1 MDILRGFAAERSDES
16 DQQPPER
23 SDESD
28 QQPPEGSDESDRQ
41 PPEGSDESDRQPP
54 GRRGPRKRQHP
65 QGSSEE
71 SSDEDREQ
79 SASKRHKKQPRH
91 RKSGA
96 SKQGSKRFMSHA
108 CKYVCECAGAFLTL
122 KTLVCIV
129 YYFSYLLLQVA
140 DVHAVSPHRLVVNE
154 VQLDPVFAARTE
166 LVITQAE
173 QLLTLLL
180 KIVRFQAHCRGH
192 EGRTCLKNY
201 KMKMNKRM
209 HSLSSFLV
217 CVGVH
222 QLMKL

>member
-1 MDILRGFAAERSDES
+1 MNLYVILYSNIQQLLDILRGIAAEKSDES
-16 DQQPPER
+16 DQQPPES

-28 QQPPEGSDESDRQ
+28 LQPPE
-41 PPEGSDESDRQPP
+41 
-54 GRRGPRKRQHP
+54 RRGPGKRQHP

-96 SKQGSKRFMSHA
+96 SKQGSKRFMSRT
-108 CKYVCECAGAFLTL
+108 CKYICECASVFFTL

-129 YYFSYLLLQVA
+129 YYFSHLLLQVA
-140 DVHAVSPHRLVVNE
+140 DVHAVSPHQLVVNE
-154 VQLDPVFAARTE
+154 LQLDLVFAALTE

-173 QLLTLLL
+173 QLLTLLQ
-180 KIVRFQAHCRGH
+180 IPVRFQAHCRGH

-201 KMKMNKRM
+201 KMKMNKGK
-209 HSLSSFLV
+209 HSLALFLV
-217 CVGVH
+217 CIGIH